1 MSTIIKP
8 VITATIATII
18 IAFFLAS
25 CSLGGKTKSSQFYV
39 LDSTIS
45 TTEQEA
51 DNNVSLAIS
60 QVIVPGYIDRPHII
74 TKTASAEIK
83 FSEFNRWAEPI
94 DSMFLRVLTQNIKTL
109 TNSDQITGYPWSPEQ
124 TFEFVLRA
132 KLIKF
137 ENNEAGDA
145 LLVVNWVLVKKNDES
160 TPRANF
166 SEFRASASNS
176 SYAAR
181 VAALNDT
188 LNQFSRE
195 IVSHLK

>member
-1 MSTIIKP
+1 MITTNKP
-8 VITATIATII
+8 VIKAAIIITII
-18 IAFFLAS
+18 SILLVS

-45 TTEQEA
+45 PTEQET
-51 DNNVSLAIS
+51 DNDVSLAIS
-60 QVIVPGYIDRPHII
+60 QVLVPGYIDRPQII
-74 TKTASAEIK
+74 TKTESAEIK

-94 DSMFLRVLTQNIKTL
+94 DSMFQRVLTQNIKTL
-109 TNSDQITGYPWSPEQ
+109 TNSDQIVSYPWGPEL
-124 TFEFVLRA
+124 TFEFTLRM

-145 LLVVNWVLVKKNDES
+145 LLVANWILVRQNDES
-160 TPRANF
+160 TPRANY

-188 LNQFSRE
+188 LSQFSRE
-195 IVSHLK
+195 IVNRMK

>member
-1 MSTIIKP
+1 MTKIINP
-8 VITATIATII
+8 VFTATITTII
-18 IAFFLAS
+18 IAFLLAS

-45 TTEQEA
+45 PTEQET
-51 DNNVSLAIS
+51 DNDVSLAIS
-60 QVIVPGYIDRPHII
+60 QVLVPGYIDRPQII

-94 DSMFLRVLTQNIKTL
+94 DSMFQRVLTQNIKTL
-109 TNSDQITGYPWSPEQ
+109 TNSDQITSYPWAPEQ
-124 TFEFVLRA
+124 TFEFTLRM

-145 LLVVNWVLVKKNDES
+145 LLVANWILVKHNDES

-188 LNQFSRE
+188 LSQFSRE
-195 IVSHLK
+195 IVNRMK

>member
-1 MSTIIKP
+1 MTTTNKPAIRAAII
-8 VITATIATII
+8 TTTIA
-18 IAFFLAS
+18 FLLAS

-45 TTEQEA
+45 PTEQET
-51 DNNVSLAIS
+51 DNDVSLAIS
-60 QVIVPGYIDRPHII
+60 QVLVPGYIDRPQII

-94 DSMFLRVLTQNIKTL
+94 DSMFQRVLTQNIKTL
-109 TNSDQITGYPWSPEQ
+109 TNSDQIVSYPWGPELK
-124 TFEFVLRA
+124 FEFTLRM
-132 KLIKF
+132 KLIKL

-145 LLVVNWVLVKKNDES
+145 LLVVNWILVKNNGES
-160 TPRANF
+160 TPRANY

-188 LNQFSRE
+188 LSQFSRE
-195 IVSHLK
+195 IVDRLK

>member
-8 VITATIATII
+8 VITATISAII
-18 IAFFLAS
+18 IAFLSAS

-39 LDSTIS
+39 LDATIS
-45 TTEQEA
+45 PTEQKA

-60 QVIVPGYIDRPHII
+60 QVIVPGYIDRPQII

-83 FSEFNRWAEPI
+83 FSEYNRWAEPI

-109 TNSDQITGYPWSPEQ
+109 TNSDQITSHPWSPEQ
-124 TFEFVLRA
+124 TFEFILRT

-145 LLVVNWVLVKKNDES
+145 LLVVNWILVKKHDES

-166 SEFRASASNS
+166 SEFRASASNG

-188 LNQFSRE
+188 LSQFSRE
-195 IVSHLK
+195 IANQIK